1 MDFDSA
7 RIERRP
13 EVRAADSSGD
23 NSSRARTAAGVSRRR
38 VLRLLA
44 AGGAAVVGLAACE
57 ETPPAASPTRPAAAS
72 KVIVTAPPSPTPR
85 PTATLAPTATAEPAP
100 TATAEP
106 TPRPAVAATPVSDDG
121 RLSDHQARS
130 LLDGLLLDPTYPEA
144 QVELVAYMGTTGDE
158 RLISVLIE
166 VLRAAQ
172 LGAFHPDSLGNAQE
186 GLFQLT
192 GERLDSWAEWA
203 EWYARSD
210 LTTVPGFAAWKG
222 RIYSRIDPD
231 FARFFDEDAPRS
243 IRFEEIVWGGVHLD
257 GIPPLESAPMV
268 AAHNAAYLEPED
280 VVFGVAINGDYRAYP
295 LRIMDWHEM
304 ANDEVGGEPVALAYC
319 TLCGAGVL
327 FSRRHRGKVLSIGT
341 SGFLMRSNKL
351 MYDRG
356 TFTLWNQLTGEP
368 VLGPLAADPE
378 QLDVIPIVTTTW
390 EAWRTANPTTVVLS
404 VDTGHRRDYSPG
416 AAYGGYFASDDLMF
430 PAPTADG
437 LAPKDRVFALVL
449 GDAARAYPVP
459 VLVEARV
466 LNDAVDAQPVV
477 LVALGGE
484 LTVEGFDRRAGPVA
498 WSAGAAVRAF
508 DRGERKFEA
517 GSDTRTVVDEQ
528 GTVWQVTEEALIHP
542 DGTQLPRLPGHL
554 AYWLGWSSFHPA
566 TTLYGADQG

>member
-1 MDFDSA
+1 M
-7 RIERRP
+7 
-13 EVRAADSSGD
+13 
-23 NSSRARTAAGVSRRR
+23 
-38 VLRLLA
+38 
-44 AGGAAVVGLAACE
+44 
-57 ETPPAASPTRPAAAS
+57 
-72 KVIVTAPPSPTPR
+72 
-85 PTATLAPTATAEPAP
+85 
-100 TATAEP
+100 
-106 TPRPAVAATPVSDDG
+106 SDDG

-172 LGAFHPDSLGNAQE
+172 LGAFHPDSLGKAQE

-268 AAHNAAYLEPED
+268 AAHNAAYLEPQD

-356 TFTLWNQLTGEP
+356 N
-368 VLGPLAADPE
+368 VHPLESTHRRARARAARGRP
-378 QLDVIPIVTTTW
+378 
-390 EAWRTANPTTVVLS
+390 RTARRNP
-404 VDTGHRRDYSPG
+404 HRHDDV
-416 AAYGGYFASDDLMF
+416 GGVAHSQPHDSGSQRGYRPPARLFARR
-430 PAPTADG
+430 G
-437 LAPKDRVFALVL
+437 L
-449 GDAARAYPVP
+449 
-459 VLVEARV
+459 
-466 LNDAVDAQPVV
+466 
-477 LVALGGE
+477 
-484 LTVEGFDRRAGPVA
+484 RRLF
-498 WSAGAAVRAF
+498 RQ
-508 DRGERKFEA
+508 R
-517 GSDTRTVVDEQ
+517 
-528 GTVWQVTEEALIHP
+528 
-542 DGTQLPRLPGHL
+542 
-554 AYWLGWSSFHPA
+554 
-566 TTLYGADQG
+566 

>member
-1 MDFDSA
+1 MDVNSA
-7 RIERRP
+7 CEIRRP
-13 EVRAADSSGD
+13 DLGAADSSGD
-23 NSSRARTAAGVSRRR
+23 DSSRARIAAAASRRR

-44 AGGAAVVGLAACE
+44 TGGAAFAVLAACD
-57 ETPPAASPTRPAAAS
+57 ETPSTASPTRPPAAAR
-72 KVIVTAPPSPTPR
+72 VIVTAPPSPTPS
-85 PTATLAPTATAEPAP
+85 PTATPAP
-100 TATAEP
+100 TPIPKPTPTPTTAP
-106 TPRPAVAATPVSDDG
+106 TPRPALAATPVPVDR
-121 RLSDHQARS
+121 RLSDDQAQS
-130 LLDGLLLDPTYPEA
+130 LLDGLLLDPTFPEA

-172 LGAFHPDSLGNAQE
+172 LGAFHPDTWDKARQ

-192 GERLDSWAEWA
+192 GEQHEAWAEWA
-203 EWYARSD
+203 EWYARTD

-222 RIYSRIDPD
+222 RIYSRVDPQ
-231 FARFFDEDAPRS
+231 FARFFDERAPRS
-243 IRFEEIVWGGVHLD
+243 IRFEEIVWGGVRLD

-268 AAHNAAYLEPED
+268 AADNAAYLEPDD

-295 LRIMDWHEM
+295 LRILDWHEM
-304 ANDEVGGEPVALAYC
+304 ANDVVGGEPVALAYC

-327 FSRRHRGKVLSIGT
+327 FSRRYRGDVLSIGT

-368 VLGPLAADPE
+368 VLGPLAADPGR
-378 QLDVIPIVTTTW
+378 LDVIPIVTTTW
-390 EAWRTANPTTVVLS
+390 EAWRTANPTTAVLS
-404 VDTGHRRDYSPG
+404 INTGHRRDYSPG
-416 AAYGGYFASDDLMF
+416 AAYGGYFASPDLMF

-449 GDAARAYPVP
+449 GDAARAYPVAD
-459 VLVEARV
+459 VVEARV
-466 LNDAVDAQPVV
+466 LNDTVDTQPVV
-477 LVALGGE
+477 LVALGEE
-484 LTVEGFDRRAGPVA
+484 LTIEGVDRRQGNVS

-508 DRGERKFEA
+508 ERGERQFA
-517 GSDTRTVVDEQ
+517 PGSEPRTVVDEQ
-528 GTVWQVTEEALIHP
+528 GATWQVTEEALVHP
-542 DGTQLPRLPGHL
+542 DGAQLARLPGHL

-566 TTLYGADQG
+566 TTLYGADEG

>member
-1 MDFDSA
+1 MDVDSVC
-7 RIERRP
+7 IERRP
-13 EVRAADSSGD
+13 DIWAADGSGD
-23 NSSRARTAAGVSRRR
+23 NSSRASTAAGVSRRR

-44 AGGAAVVGLAACE
+44 TGGAAVVGLAACE
-57 ETPPAASPTRPAAAS
+57 ETPPAASPTKPAAAS
-72 KVIVTAPPSPTPR
+72 RVIVTAPPSPTPR
-85 PTATLAPTATAEPAP
+85 PTATLAPTATAEPVP

-106 TPRPAVAATPVSDDG
+106 TPRPAVAATPVSDDR
-121 RLSDHQARS
+121 RLSDDRARS
-130 LLDGLLLDPTYPEA
+130 LLDGLMLDPTYPEGR
-144 QVELVAYMGTTGDE
+144 VELVAFIGTTGDD
-158 RLISVLIE
+158 RLVSVLIE

-172 LGAFHPDSLGNAQE
+172 LGAFPPDALPHALE
-186 GLFQLT
+186 GLWRLT
-192 GERLDSWAEWA
+192 DERLTSWSEWV

-222 RIYSRIDPD
+222 QIYSRVDPD
-231 FARFFDEDAPRS
+231 FVRFFNEDAPRS
-243 IRFEEIVWGGVHLD
+243 IRFEEIVWGGVRLD

-268 AAHNAAYLEPED
+268 AARNAAYLEPED
-280 VVFGVAINGDYRAYP
+280 IVFGVAINGDYRAYP

-378 QLDVIPIVTTTW
+378 KLDVIPIVTTTW
-390 EAWRTANPTTVVLS
+390 EAWRTANPTTTVLS
-404 VDTGHRRDYSPG
+404 VNTGHRRDYSPG

-430 PAPTADG
+430 PAPTAAG

-449 GDAARAYPVP
+449 GDAARAYPTAAV
-459 VLVEARV
+459 VEAGV

-477 LVALGGE
+477 LVALGDE
-484 LTVEGFDRRAGPVA
+484 LMIEGFDRRAGNVT
-498 WSAGAAVRAF
+498 WNAGAAVRAF
-508 DRGERKFEA
+508 QRGERQFA
-517 GSDTRTVVDEQ
+517 PGGDSRTVVDEQ
-528 GTVWQVTEEALIHP
+528 GTAWQVTEEALVHP
-542 DGTQLPRLPGHL
+542 DGTQLARLPGHL
-554 AYWLGWSSFHPA
+554 AYWFGWSSFHPA